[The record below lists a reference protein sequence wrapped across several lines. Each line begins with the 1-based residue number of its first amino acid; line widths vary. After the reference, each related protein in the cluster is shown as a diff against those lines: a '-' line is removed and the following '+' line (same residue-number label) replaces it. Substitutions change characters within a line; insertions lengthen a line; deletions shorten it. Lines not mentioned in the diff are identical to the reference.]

1 MNQAEGFATA
11 PQGNVTQ
18 ASHKHVTKQNLPSRN
33 ATNTFHSGE
42 AQRVLVVGGYGGLGA
57 VICEQFAERGASVA
71 IAGRS
76 LDKATELAEKLAGNG
91 ATTLPLALDVTD
103 SASIDAAVAAV
114 VDAWGGLDVLVNS
127 ASTLVTVPA
136 EHFDDDQWEGVVRA
150 NLVGAFL
157 LSKSVGRYLLA
168 HGGGRIIHLSSVRGD
183 AGGRMGFS
191 AYGASKAGVN
201 LLVKQLATEWGGRGV
216 TVNAVA
222 PGFMRTDFV
231 EAAQRNEQFVAR
243 LRQRIPIGRFA
254 EPEEVAS
261 AVVYLATPLA
271 RFINGQVVYVDGGVT
286 ASH

>member
-1 MNQAEGFATA
+1 M
-11 PQGNVTQ
+11 
-18 ASHKHVTKQNLPSRN
+18 TK
-33 ATNTFHSGE
+33 
-42 AQRVLVVGGYGGLGA
+42 QRVLVVGGYGGLGA
-57 VICEQFAERGASVA
+57 VICAQFAEAGASVA

-76 LDKATELAEKLAGNG
+76 LPKATELAEKLGADG
-91 ATTLPLALDVTD
+91 ATALPLALDVTD
-103 SASIDAAVAAV
+103 PASIDAAVAAV
-114 VDAWGGLDVLVNS
+114 DAAWGGIDVLVNS
-127 ASTLVTVPA
+127 ASKLVTVPA
-136 EHFDDDQWEGVVRA
+136 EQFDATQWAKVVNA

-157 LSKSVGRYLLA
+157 LSKAVGRHMLA
-168 HGGGRIIHLSSVRGD
+168 RGSGRIIHLSSVRGD

-231 EAAQRNEQFVAR
+231 EAAQQNQQFVAR

-261 AVVYLATPLA
+261 AVLYLATPLA
-271 RFINGQVVYVDGGVT
+271 RFVNGQVIYVDGGVT

>member
-1 MNQAEGFATA
+1 M
-11 PQGNVTQ
+11 
-18 ASHKHVTKQNLPSRN
+18 
-33 ATNTFHSGE
+33 
-42 AQRVLVVGGYGGLGA
+42 RVLVVGGYGGLGA
-57 VICEQFAERGASVA
+57 VICEQFAEQGAQVA

-76 LDKATELAEKLAGNG
+76 FEKASELAEKLRAGD
-91 ATTLPLALDVTD
+91 TTSLGLALDVTD
-103 SASIDAAVAAV
+103 QDSIDAAVAAV
-114 VDAWGGLDVLVNS
+114 VEAWGGIDVLVNS
-127 ASTLVTVPA
+127 ASKLITVPA
-136 EHFDDDQWEGVVRA
+136 EHFDPAQWAEVVNA

-157 LSKSVGRYLLA
+157 LSQSVGRHMLA
-168 HGGGRIIHLSSVRGD
+168 NGSGRIIHLSSVRGD

-231 EAAQRNEQFVAR
+231 EAAQQNPQFVAR
-243 LRQRIPIGRFA
+243 LQQRIPVGRFA

-261 AVVYLATPLA
+261 AVLYLAQPLA
-271 RFINGQVVYVDGGVT
+271 RFVNGQIIYVDGGVT